1 MSTTEK
7 NGRKK
12 AGAFE
17 IHITGDGRKVQSDA
31 HGEIEDLL
39 AGGGYFLGSILKQIG
54 VQEGTEEFA
63 EISGGIMEA
72 VSHYLKDGV
81 NGDPEDSSRQT
92 AEKVYEKKN
101 EGRREPVEI
110 PEEDLRASILA
121 QTDKDGRTRITLFGN
136 GEDVLKT
143 FAVAL
148 ANFLDK
154 SGFKPESEELKTV
167 LADISRMVYKA
178 VGHVAEI
185 KNNPLEYVSHEM
197 Q

>member
-72 VSHYLKDGV
+72 VSHYLKEGV
-81 NGDPEDSSRQT
+81 NGDPEDSFRQT
-92 AEKVYEKKN
+92 AEKVYEKK
-101 EGRREPVEI
+101 ERRPARARGDPGRRSPRQHPGTDRQGRRNTDHTFRKWKGC
-110 PEEDLRASILA
+110 PENLCRRIGELSGQGRA
-121 QTDKDGRTRITLFGN
+121 
-136 GEDVLKT
+136 
-143 FAVAL
+143 
-148 ANFLDK
+148 
-154 SGFKPESEELKTV
+154 
-167 LADISRMVYKA
+167 
-178 VGHVAEI
+178 
-185 KNNPLEYVSHEM
+185 
-197 Q
+197 